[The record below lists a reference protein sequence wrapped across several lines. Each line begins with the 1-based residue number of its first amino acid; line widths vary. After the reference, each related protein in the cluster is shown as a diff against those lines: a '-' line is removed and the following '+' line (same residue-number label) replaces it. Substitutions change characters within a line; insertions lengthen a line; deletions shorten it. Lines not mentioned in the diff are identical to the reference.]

1 MRWIFIGLNNCQV
14 CLICTHRVLKIGV
27 YGNLIINLKKGRKW
41 GIRVLQDGCGRE
53 LPEEPSLAKTCER
66 TKLFGC
72 HMHLFGILLQL
83 FILIPN

>member
-1 MRWIFIGLNNCQV
+1 MGDSCIARWVRSGAARR
-14 CLICTHRVLKIGV
+14 T
-27 YGNLIINLKKGRKW
+27 
-41 GIRVLQDGCGRE
+41 
-53 LPEEPSLAKTCER
+53 SLAKTCER